1 MKNEKKKLISEI
13 LVLSESKVN
22 EILEKIKKFHIF
34 FYKIPSIFILK
45 CLVCFR

>member
-22 EILEKIKKFHIF
+22 EILEKIKIFHIF
-34 FYKIPSIFILK
+34 FLQNTKYIYFKMFGL
-45 CLVCFR
+45 L